1 MGLLSLLSTR
11 LLRPVF
17 WEKDFIYNMNNAIG
31 SVDVSFDDVRF
42 VDEHLPV
49 FQLEF
54 HLLTGNCFNLAGLYI
69 LALNFSGNYMIC

>member
-17 WEKDFIYNMNNAIG
+17 WEKHFIYNVNNAIG

-54 HLLTGNCFNLAGLYI
+54 HLLDECHVCSRCI
-69 LALNFSGNYMIC
+69 